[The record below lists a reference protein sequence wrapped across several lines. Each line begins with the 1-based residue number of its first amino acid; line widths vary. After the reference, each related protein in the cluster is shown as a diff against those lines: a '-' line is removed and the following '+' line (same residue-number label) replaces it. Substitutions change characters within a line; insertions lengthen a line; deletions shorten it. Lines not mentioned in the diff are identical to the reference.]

1 MQTSDIVTLVNAGFT
16 KEEIM
21 QLASPAQV
29 QSQVQTPTP
38 VQPQVQTPA
47 QVQSQVQTPTPVQP
61 QVQTPTL
68 VQPQVQTPPLVQP
81 QVQTPPNVDY
91 KMLYETQ
98 KQMLADMQ
106 SLNQRMNVGA
116 PIDTVESVM
125 KDFLGGEK

>member
-1 MQTSDIVTLVNAGFT
+1 MQTSDIVKLVNAGFT

-21 QLASPAQV
+21 QLASPAQT
-29 QSQVQTPTP
+29 QVQPPT
-38 VQPQVQTPA
+38 
-47 QVQSQVQTPTPVQP
+47 

-68 VQPQVQTPPLVQP
+68 VQPQVQP
-81 QVQTPPNVDY
+81 QVQPAVQMQMAPNVDY

-116 PIDTVESVM
+116 PIDTVDSVV

>member
-1 MQTSDIVTLVNAGFT
+1 MQTSDIVKLVNAGFT

-21 QLASPAQV
+21 QLASPAQI
-29 QSQVQTPTP
+29 QTQ
-38 VQPQVQTPA
+38 VQPQVQA
-47 QVQSQVQTPTPVQP
+47 
-61 QVQTPTL
+61 PTL
-68 VQPQVQTPPLVQP
+68 VQPQVQPPVQM
-81 QVQTPPNVDY
+81 QMPPNVDY

>member
-1 MQTSDIVTLVNAGFT
+1 MQTSDIVKLVNAGFT

-21 QLASPAQV
+21 QLASPAQI
-29 QSQVQTPTP
+29 QTQ
-38 VQPQVQTPA
+38 VQPQVQT
-47 QVQSQVQTPTPVQP
+47 QVQA
-61 QVQTPTL
+61 PTL
-68 VQPQVQTPPLVQP
+68 VQPQVQ
-81 QVQTPPNVDY
+81 PPNVDY

>member
-1 MQTSDIVTLVNAGFT
+1 MQTSDIVKLVNAGFT

-21 QLASPAQV
+21 QLASPAQ
-29 QSQVQTPTP
+29 
-38 VQPQVQTPA
+38 
-47 QVQSQVQTPTPVQP
+47 P

-68 VQPQVQTPPLVQP
+68 VQPQVQP

-125 KDFLGGEK
+125 KDFLGGEKYCQLMN

>member
-1 MQTSDIVTLVNAGFT
+1 MQTSDIVKLVNAGFT

-21 QLASPAQV
+21 QLASPAQ
-29 QSQVQTPTP
+29 T
-38 VQPQVQTPA
+38 
-47 QVQSQVQTPTPVQP
+47 

-68 VQPQVQTPPLVQP
+68 VQPQMQTQVQP
-81 QVQTPPNVDY
+81 QVQPQTQTPAQMQTPAQVQMPPNVDY

>member
-1 MQTSDIVTLVNAGFT
+1 MQTSDIVKLVNAGFT

-21 QLASPAQV
+21 QLASPAQI
-29 QSQVQTPTP
+29 QTQ
-38 VQPQVQTPA
+38 VQPQVQT
-47 QVQSQVQTPTPVQP
+47 QVQA
-61 QVQTPTL
+61 PTL
-68 VQPQVQTPPLVQP
+68 VQPQVQPPVQM
-81 QVQTPPNVDY
+81 QMPPNVDY

>member
-1 MQTSDIVTLVNAGFT
+1 MQTSDIVKLVNAGFT

-21 QLASPAQV
+21 QLASPAQI
-29 QSQVQTPTP
+29 QTQVQPQ
-38 VQPQVQTPA
+38 VQPQVQT
-47 QVQSQVQTPTPVQP
+47 QVQA
-61 QVQTPTL
+61 PTL
-68 VQPQVQTPPLVQP
+68 VQPQVQPPVQM
-81 QVQTPPNVDY
+81 QIPPNVDY

>member
-1 MQTSDIVTLVNAGFT
+1 MQTSDIVKLVNAGFT

-21 QLASPAQV
+21 QLASPAQ
-29 QSQVQTPTP
+29 T
-38 VQPQVQTPA
+38 
-47 QVQSQVQTPTPVQP
+47 

-68 VQPQVQTPPLVQP
+68 VQPQMQTPTQVQP
-81 QVQTPPNVDY
+81 QMQTPAQVQMPPTVDY

-98 KQMLADMQ
+98 KQMLSDLQA
-106 SLNQRMNVGA
+106 LNQRMNVGA

>member
-29 QSQVQTPTP
+29 QSQVQTPP
-38 VQPQVQTPA
+38 LVQP
-47 QVQSQVQTPTPVQP
+47 QVQTPTPVQP

-68 VQPQVQTPPLVQP
+68 VQPQVQTPPQVQP

-106 SLNQRMNVGA
+106 SLNQRMNIGA

>member
-1 MQTSDIVTLVNAGFT
+1 MQTSDIVKLVNAGFT

-21 QLASPAQV
+21 QLASPAQI
-29 QSQVQTPTP
+29 QTQ
-38 VQPQVQTPA
+38 VQPQVQT
-47 QVQSQVQTPTPVQP
+47 QVQA
-61 QVQTPTL
+61 PTL
-68 VQPQVQTPPLVQP
+68 VQPQVQPPVQM
-81 QVQTPPNVDY
+81 PPNVDY

>member
-1 MQTSDIVTLVNAGFT
+1 MQTSDIVKLVNAGFT

-21 QLASPAQV
+21 QLASPAQ
-29 QSQVQTPTP
+29 
-38 VQPQVQTPA
+38 
-47 QVQSQVQTPTPVQP
+47 
-61 QVQTPTL
+61 
-68 VQPQVQTPPLVQP
+68 PQVQTPPLVQP
-81 QVQTPPNVDY
+81 QVQTPPQVDY

-106 SLNQRMNVGA
+106 TLNQRMNIGA

>member
-21 QLASPAQV
+21 QLAS
-29 QSQVQTPTP
+29 
-38 VQPQVQTPA
+38 PA

>member
-1 MQTSDIVTLVNAGFT
+1 MQTSDIVKLVNAGFT

-21 QLASPAQV
+21 QLASPAQI
-29 QSQVQTPTP
+29 QPQVQTQ
-38 VQPQVQTPA
+38 VQPQVQ
-47 QVQSQVQTPTPVQP
+47 P
-61 QVQTPTL
+61 QVQAPTL
-68 VQPQVQTPPLVQP
+68 VQPPVQMQM
-81 QVQTPPNVDY
+81 PPNVDY

>member
-1 MQTSDIVTLVNAGFT
+1 MQTSDIVKLVNAGFT

-21 QLASPAQV
+21 QLASPAQT
-29 QSQVQTPTP
+29 Q
-38 VQPQVQTPA
+38 VQPQMQT
-47 QVQSQVQTPTPVQP
+47 
-61 QVQTPTL
+61 
-68 VQPQVQTPPLVQP
+68 QVQTPPLVQP
-81 QVQTPPNVDY
+81 QVQTPPLVQTQVQTPPLVQTSPNVDY

-106 SLNQRMNVGA
+106 TLNQRMNIGA

>member
-1 MQTSDIVTLVNAGFT
+1 MQTSDIVKLVNAGFT

-21 QLASPAQV
+21 QLASPAQI
-29 QSQVQTPTP
+29 QAQ
-38 VQPQVQTPA
+38 VQPQVQT
-47 QVQSQVQTPTPVQP
+47 QVQA
-61 QVQTPTL
+61 PTL
-68 VQPQVQTPPLVQP
+68 VQPQVQPPVQM
-81 QVQTPPNVDY
+81 QMPPNVDY

>member
-1 MQTSDIVTLVNAGFT
+1 MQTSDIVKLVDAGFT

-21 QLASPAQV
+21 QLASPAQ
-29 QSQVQTPTP
+29 T
-38 VQPQVQTPA
+38 
-47 QVQSQVQTPTPVQP
+47 

-68 VQPQVQTPPLVQP
+68 VQPQMQTPAQVQP
-81 QVQTPPNVDY
+81 QMQTPAQVQMPPNVDY

>member
-1 MQTSDIVTLVNAGFT
+1 MQTSDIVKLVKAGFT

-21 QLASPAQV
+21 QLASPAQT
-29 QSQVQTPTP
+29 QVQTQVQPATP
-38 VQPQVQTPA
+38 VQT
-47 QVQSQVQTPTPVQP
+47 

-68 VQPQVQTPPLVQP
+68 VQPQVQMQM
-81 QVQTPPNVDY
+81 PPNVDY

>member
-1 MQTSDIVTLVNAGFT
+1 MQTSDIIKLVDAGFT

-21 QLASPAQV
+21 QLASPAQT
-29 QSQVQTPTP
+29 QVQTPTQ
-38 VQPQVQTPA
+38 VQPQMQTPA
-47 QVQSQVQTPTPVQP
+47 QVQPQMQTPAQVQM
-61 QVQTPTL
+61 
-68 VQPQVQTPPLVQP
+68 
-81 QVQTPPNVDY
+81 PPNVDY

>member
-1 MQTSDIVTLVNAGFT
+1 MQTSDIVKLVNAGFT

-21 QLASPAQV
+21 QLASPAQTHV
-29 QSQVQTPTP
+29 QAP
-38 VQPQVQTPA
+38 
-47 QVQSQVQTPTPVQP
+47 
-61 QVQTPTL
+61 VQTPTL
-68 VQPQVQTPPLVQP
+68 VQPQVQPPTPVQTPTLVQP
-81 QVQTPPNVDY
+81 QVQPPNVDY

-106 SLNQRMNVGA
+106 SLNQRMNIGA

>member
-1 MQTSDIVTLVNAGFT
+1 MQTSDIVKLVNAGFT

-21 QLASPAQV
+21 QLASPAQI
-29 QSQVQTPTP
+29 QTQ
-38 VQPQVQTPA
+38 VQPQVQT
-47 QVQSQVQTPTPVQP
+47 QVQP
-61 QVQTPTL
+61 PTL
-68 VQPQVQTPPLVQP
+68 VQPQVQPPVQMS
-81 QVQTPPNVDY
+81 PNVDY

>member
-1 MQTSDIVTLVNAGFT
+1 MQTSDIVKLVNAGFT

-21 QLASPAQV
+21 QLVSP
-29 QSQVQTPTP
+29 T
-38 VQPQVQTPA
+38 QPQVQPQA
-47 QVQSQVQTPTPVQP
+47 QTPP
-61 QVQTPTL
+61 L
-68 VQPQVQTPPLVQP
+68 VQPQVQTPPLVQPQVQP

-106 SLNQRMNVGA
+106 TLNQRMNIGA

>member
-1 MQTSDIVTLVNAGFT
+1 MQASNIVKLVNAGFT

-21 QLASPAQV
+21 QLISPAQPQV
-29 QSQVQTPTP
+29 QTQVQPPTPIQTPTP
-38 VQPQVQTPA
+38 VQP
-47 QVQSQVQTPTPVQP
+47 PVQM
-61 QVQTPTL
+61 QMT
-68 VQPQVQTPPLVQP
+68 
-81 QVQTPPNVDY
+81 PNVDY

-116 PIDTVESVM
+116 PIDTVEGVM

>member
-1 MQTSDIVTLVNAGFT
+1 MQTSDIVKLVNAGFT

-21 QLASPAQV
+21 QLASPAQ
-29 QSQVQTPTP
+29 
-38 VQPQVQTPA
+38 PQVQT
-47 QVQSQVQTPTPVQP
+47 

-68 VQPQVQTPPLVQP
+68 VQPQVQPQVQTQVQP
-81 QVQTPPNVDY
+81 QVQMQMAPNVDY

>member
-1 MQTSDIVTLVNAGFT
+1 MQTGDIVKLVNAGFT

-21 QLASPAQV
+21 QLASPAQT
-29 QSQVQTPTP
+29 QVQTPTP
-38 VQPQVQTPA
+38 VQ
-47 QVQSQVQTPTPVQP
+47 
-61 QVQTPTL
+61 TPTL
-68 VQPQVQTPPLVQP
+68 VQPPVQM
-81 QVQTPPNVDY
+81 PPNVDY

-116 PIDTVESVM
+116 PIDTVESAM

>member
-1 MQTSDIVTLVNAGFT
+1 MQTSDIVKLVNAGFT

-21 QLASPAQV
+21 QLVSPAQT
-29 QSQVQTPTP
+29 QVQTQVQPPTP
-38 VQPQVQTPA
+38 VQT
-47 QVQSQVQTPTPVQP
+47 

-68 VQPQVQTPPLVQP
+68 VQPQVQPPVQM
-81 QVQTPPNVDY
+81 QTPPNVDY

-106 SLNQRMNVGA
+106 TLNQRMNIGA

>member
-1 MQTSDIVTLVNAGFT
+1 MQTSDIVKLVNAGFT

-21 QLASPAQV
+21 QLASPAQPLV
-29 QSQVQTPTP
+29 Q
-38 VQPQVQTPA
+38 A
-47 QVQSQVQTPTPVQP
+47 QVQ
-61 QVQTPTL
+61 
-68 VQPQVQTPPLVQP
+68 PLVQP
-81 QVQTPPNVDY
+81 QVQTKAQVQPQVQPQVDY

>member
-21 QLASPAQV
+21 QLASPAQ
-29 QSQVQTPTP
+29 T
-38 VQPQVQTPA
+38 
-47 QVQSQVQTPTPVQP
+47 

-68 VQPQVQTPPLVQP
+68 VQPQMQTQVQP
-81 QVQTPPNVDY
+81 QVQPQMQTPAQVQMPPNVDY

>member
-1 MQTSDIVTLVNAGFT
+1 MQTSDIVKLVNAGFT

-21 QLASPAQV
+21 QLVSPTQP
-29 QSQVQTPTP
+29 Q

-47 QVQSQVQTPTPVQP
+47 LAQP
-61 QVQTPTL
+61 QVQTPAL
-68 VQPQVQTPPLVQP
+68 VQPQVQP
-81 QVQTPPNVDY
+81 QVDY

-106 SLNQRMNVGA
+106 TLNQRMNVGA

>member
-1 MQTSDIVTLVNAGFT
+1 MQTSDIVKLVDAGFT

-21 QLASPAQV
+21 QLASPAQM
-29 QSQVQTPTP
+29 QT
-38 VQPQVQTPA
+38 QKQT
-47 QVQSQVQTPTPVQP
+47 

-68 VQPQVQTPPLVQP
+68 VQPQVQPQMQTQVQTPTLVQP
-81 QVQTPPNVDY
+81 QMQTQVQPQMQTPAQVKMPPNVDY

>member
-1 MQTSDIVTLVNAGFT
+1 MQTSDIVKLVNAGFT

-21 QLASPAQV
+21 QLASPAQI
-29 QSQVQTPTP
+29 QTQVQPQIQTQ
-38 VQPQVQTPA
+38 VQPQVQT
-47 QVQSQVQTPTPVQP
+47 QVQP
-61 QVQTPTL
+61 QVQTQ
-68 VQPQVQTPPLVQP
+68 VQPPVQM
-81 QVQTPPNVDY
+81 PPNVDY

-106 SLNQRMNVGA
+106 SLNRRMNVGA

>member
-1 MQTSDIVTLVNAGFT
+1 MQTSDIVKLVNAGFT

-29 QSQVQTPTP
+29 Q
-38 VQPQVQTPA
+38 PQVQTPPL
-47 QVQSQVQTPTPVQP
+47 VQT

-106 SLNQRMNVGA
+106 TLNQRMNIGA

>member
-1 MQTSDIVTLVNAGFT
+1 MQTSDIVKLVNAGFT

-21 QLASPAQV
+21 QLASPAQ
-29 QSQVQTPTP
+29 T
-38 VQPQVQTPA
+38 
-47 QVQSQVQTPTPVQP
+47 

-68 VQPQVQTPPLVQP
+68 VQPQVQPQVQTQVQTPTLVQPQP

>member
-1 MQTSDIVTLVNAGFT
+1 MQTSDIVKLVNAGFT

-21 QLASPAQV
+21 QLASPAQTQV
-29 QSQVQTPTP
+29 QTQVQPPTQVQTQVQTP
-38 VQPQVQTPA
+38 VQMQM
-47 QVQSQVQTPTPVQP
+47 S
-61 QVQTPTL
+61 
-68 VQPQVQTPPLVQP
+68 
-81 QVQTPPNVDY
+81 PNVDY

>member
-1 MQTSDIVTLVNAGFT
+1 MQTSDIVKLVNAGFT

-21 QLASPAQV
+21 QLVSP
-29 QSQVQTPTP
+29 T
-38 VQPQVQTPA
+38 QPQVQPQA
-47 QVQSQVQTPTPVQP
+47 QTPP
-61 QVQTPTL
+61 L
-68 VQPQVQTPPLVQP
+68 VQPQVQTPPLVQPQVQTQVQTAPLVQP

-106 SLNQRMNVGA
+106 TLNQRMNIGA

>member
-1 MQTSDIVTLVNAGFT
+1 MQRSDIVKLVNAGFT

-29 QSQVQTPTP
+29 QTPTL
-38 VQPQVQTPA
+38 VQPQVQTPT
-47 QVQSQVQTPTPVQP
+47 QVQP

-68 VQPQVQTPPLVQP
+68 VQPQVQMQM
-81 QVQTPPNVDY
+81 PPNVDY